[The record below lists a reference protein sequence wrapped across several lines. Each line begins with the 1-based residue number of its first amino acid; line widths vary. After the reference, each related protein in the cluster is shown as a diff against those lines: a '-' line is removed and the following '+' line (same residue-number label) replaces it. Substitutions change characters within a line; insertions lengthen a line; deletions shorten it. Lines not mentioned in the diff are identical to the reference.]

1 MMMSE
6 IARREW
12 RENWRVV
19 LGTFLAMGLG
29 YGGWSFTQSQ
39 FVEPLQ
45 QAFGWSRG
53 QIAFAFHFS
62 FFTSFVAPLFGR
74 LIDRIGVRPVLSTC
88 LVLVALS
95 YILIANTGGNYTL
108 FLVAY
113 VLLVT
118 AGLGTT
124 GIAFTRA
131 VASRFSSSRGT
142 ALAISRI
149 GYSLCGAFMPII
161 AFHVISTYGWQ
172 AGYYLLA
179 GAALLI
185 ALPVVLLFVSD
196 KRDAVELNAKG
207 KPTALLDMR
216 LWLKLLSNR
225 KVLLVC
231 LAAAFTYGPVI
242 GIMSQLQPLLTGKG
256 LAPELA
262 AEFGALLAI
271 SVVAGT
277 LTTGLLVDRIWAP
290 AVGCAFTLLP
300 VLGIMFL
307 LPATPTIW
315 MAGLG
320 LVLIGLAQGAEI
332 DVVAYIIARY
342 FGMKSFAAI
351 YGLSVLFIGVFTSMG
366 AMGFGFAYDYFG
378 SYNEALIAAGVL
390 FTLGALC
397 YLFLGRYPKEPGLG
411 D

>member
-1 MMMSE
+1 MMMSDT
-6 IARREW
+6 ARLEW
-12 RENWRVV
+12 RENWKVV

-39 FVEPLQ
+39 FIGPLE

-88 LVLVALS
+88 LALVALA
-95 YILIANTGGNYTL
+95 YVLIANTGGNYTM
-108 FLVAY
+108 FLVAF

-131 VASRFSSSRGT
+131 VAGRFSDSRGT

-149 GYSLCGAFMPII
+149 GYSLCGAFMPIVVFHTI
-161 AFHVISTYGWQ
+161 ANYGWQ
-172 AGYYLLA
+172 SGFYLMA
-179 GAALLI
+179 GAAFLI
-185 ALPVVLLFVSD
+185 ALPVVLLLVSD
-196 KRDAVELNAKG
+196 KREAAELDAKG
-207 KPTALLDMR
+207 KPTPLLDLK
-216 LWLKLLSNR
+216 LWGKLLSNR
-225 KVLLVC
+225 RILLVC

-256 LAPELA
+256 LAPEIA

-290 AVGCAFTLLP
+290 AVGCVFTLMP
-300 VLGIMFL
+300 VVGIMFL
-307 LPATPTIW
+307 LPEAPTIW
-315 MAGLG
+315 MAGIG

-342 FGMKSFAAI
+342 FGMKAFAAI
-351 YGLSVLFIGVFTSMG
+351 YGLSVLFIGVATSIG
-366 AMGFGFAYDYFG
+366 AMGFGFAFDHFG
-378 SYNEALIAAGVL
+378 SYNQALMVAGG
-390 FTLGALC
+390 FFATGALC
-397 YLFLGRYPKEPGLG
+397 YLFLGRYPKEPSLEH
-411 D
+411 